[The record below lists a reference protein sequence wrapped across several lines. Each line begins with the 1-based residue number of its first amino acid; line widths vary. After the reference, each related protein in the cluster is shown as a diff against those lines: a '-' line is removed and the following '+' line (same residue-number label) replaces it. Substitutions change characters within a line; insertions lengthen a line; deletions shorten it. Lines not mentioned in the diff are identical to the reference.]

1 MASGVPCVATDIGDS
16 AWIVART
23 GLIVPP
29 SDAEALAEALG
40 CLATLGPEGRQ
51 QLGAAARA
59 RVIEEF
65 EVDEIVHRYE
75 MLYEQATVCSLVAAK
90 A

>member
-1 MASGVPCVATDIGDS
+1 VPCVATDIGDS

-40 CLATLGPEGRQ
+40 RLATLGPEGRR

-65 EVDEIVHRYE
+65 EVDEVVHRYE
-75 MLYEQATVCSLVAAK
+75 MLYEQVTACPLVAAK